1 MRYLFLFLVPF
12 FLWAFE
18 LPDLTYPGASPSS
31 KLKHERYDK
40 LEYYVKGEGYKKVYG
55 ETHTQDFKN
64 PDSIGKDYEQKVKAF
79 VAKQLGIDVTAFT
92 KNGYARFEKP
102 DGTYYLKLDTYA
114 NSYSYTLLHVT
125 PCPKIITLPAKAPY
139 RMEKRV
145 FDIPENPL
153 IPDAAGFAIRR
164 AKYVD
169 YDEVTWY
176 YKHNGENKHVHKGR
190 YWKIDFAKTV
200 QDEDS
205 YRYILAHDYKRH
217 LASMGAEILEDEDN
231 SFYFKMGNTIAK
243 FAGYNGTFSLQ
254 IIQEEAFK
262 QSLVLTPDA
271 IKVELDKAGK
281 VTLDGIYFDFD
292 KATLKSESQKAILST
307 VALLER
313 YPDLT
318 LSIHGHTDNKGSDT
332 YNTKLSSDRAAAVMH
347 AIIAQGIDASRLSS
361 KGHGEEDPVAT
372 NDTEEGRAQNRRV
385 ELHKESG
392 GDKKSVITIDFIK
405 PIEGSVLTGNRTYQ
419 DGALGIRYTKP
430 YSKDKRYVEY
440 KGTHKY
446 ISYEIMKDG
455 KLNKSFSRKAI
466 IKNYANILELY
477 NAKIVGEYSDTLYFE
492 IADRGDGKKVYGRI
506 EGYNGSYS
514 IRFLIME

>member
-1 MRYLFLFLVPF
+1 MRHLFLLLVPF

-31 KLKHERYDK
+31 KLKHERYDR

-55 ETHTQDFKN
+55 ETHAQDFKH

-79 VAKQLGIDVTAFT
+79 VAKQLGIDVALFD
-92 KNGYARFEKP
+92 GRFAHFEK
-102 DGTYYLKLDTYA
+102 DGESYYLQVASY
-114 NSYSYTLLHVT
+114 NRSYSYVLLHVA
-125 PCPKIITLPAKAPY
+125 PCPDVVTLPVEGNYDLTPSKTLSFP
-139 RMEKRV
+139 KH
-145 FDIPENPL
+145 PL
-153 IPDAAGFAIRR
+153 LPNVKGFVISS
-164 AKYVD
+164 AKYFTFDEATFYYDKGGHKHEGQYWNID
-169 YDEVTWY
+169 Y
-176 YKHNGENKHVHKGR
+176 K
-190 YWKIDFAKTV
+190 KTA
-200 QDEDS
+200 DDSDS
-205 YRYILAHDYKRH
+205 YRYIVANDYKKK
-217 LASMGAEILEDEDN
+217 LFSLGGTILKDEDN
-231 SFYFKMGNTIAK
+231 SFTFRLGDSIAK

-332 YNTKLSSDRAAAVMH
+332 YNAKLSSDRAAAVMH

-372 NDTEEGRAQNRRV
+372 NDTDEGRAQNRRV

-405 PIEGSVLTGNRTYQ
+405 PIEGSVITGNRTYQ
-419 DGALGIRYTKP
+419 DGALGIQYTKP

-477 NAKIVGEYSDTLYFE
+477 NAKIVGEYSNTLYFE

-506 EGYNGSYS
+506 EGYSGSYS